1 MAGLIIA
8 GITILEIGVFIKSLV
23 NIKEEDPLR
32 EIKREL
38 LTIEILMYGIINYL
52 CLPNLLIHIG
62 MQPFDLEGGRAM
74 YLEEKVEYLEKQI
87 EELKEQKKNELY
99 LSPAQFAEKMSC
111 SRSMVTKLVQ
121 NGEIEALR
129 LGKLI
134 RIPMSQF
141 EEKEGSKE
149 ASWKDVVF
157 KGA

>member
-62 MQPFDLEGGRAM
+62 
-74 YLEEKVEYLEKQI
+74 I
-87 EELKEQKKNELY
+87 
-99 LSPAQFAEKMSC
+99 
-111 SRSMVTKLVQ
+111 
-121 NGEIEALR
+121 
-129 LGKLI
+129 
-134 RIPMSQF
+134 
-141 EEKEGSKE
+141 
-149 ASWKDVVF
+149 
-157 KGA
+157 

>member
-1 MAGLIIA
+1 
-8 GITILEIGVFIKSLV
+8 
-23 NIKEEDPLR
+23 
-32 EIKREL
+32 
-38 LTIEILMYGIINYL
+38 
-52 CLPNLLIHIG
+52 
-62 MQPFDLEGGRAM
+62 M
-74 YLEEKVEYLEKQI
+74 YLEERVEHLEKQI

-141 EEKEGSKE
+141 EEKDRKSTRLNSSHSRRSRMPSS
-149 ASWKDVVF
+149 A
-157 KGA
+157 

>member
-62 MQPFDLEGGRAM
+62 M
-74 YLEEKVEYLEKQI
+74 
-87 EELKEQKKNELY
+87 
-99 LSPAQFAEKMSC
+99 
-111 SRSMVTKLVQ
+111 
-121 NGEIEALR
+121 
-129 LGKLI
+129 
-134 RIPMSQF
+134 
-141 EEKEGSKE
+141 
-149 ASWKDVVF
+149 
-157 KGA
+157 